1 MAMITSTKHKIR
13 EHPWWVLSFGFY
25 TAIDGLGEWGLFHV
39 DDGGEGFQTFGF
51 SLDGD
56 FAWGCL
62 GADDE
67 LAFALVG
74 GARVGLPWLVTHH
87 VVVGYALVYALT
99 TNVEGDGNIGG
110 AEVAMGVDNAIVE
123 IGEVHAVGIELRLAD
138 VDEEFAWGACCGNGV
153 GTCDGTVVVA
163 YGDEGARL
171 IVDIPG
177 EFGCLGVWWQLLA
190 PEALVVEEEFR
201 FVAVAHHLHF
211 ELLTLG
217 VVPMVFERYP
227 CHLEVV
233 PHDVTLTLGRA
244 GDDFH
249 HRLGVVE
256 ALDAPA
262 EGFEMVGEA
271 DETAHPAFGWPAEG
285 FAYVVGA
292 APIELSYG
300 IGMVEVEIVV
310 AKVADSHFALHE
322 DELWETLVVF
332 VPKLLEIVGANDVG
346 IEFKLMWFGIGKAVG
361 IALAGDAA
369 IAVGVLAAGGRA
381 RGVDGMGFGEQA
393 LELGDAIFVGVVVA
407 YLLVYLVAHAP
418 DEYRRVVAVAQHLGS
433 EVVDVVRTEGSIF
446 AVVGVFPFVE
456 EFVYYE
462 DAVAI
467 SPIEHI
473 FRVGIV
479 GKAQTVAAKLGGE
492 GREALTP
499 GFGKRGCAK
508 RSEVGMQAYAIDV
521 DALAIDEE
529 SAIGG
534 ELYFSNAKGGLVGVG
549 RGGSP
554 IEGCAHVAIIR
565 FGVGIYVG
573 DGGIEFA
580 IANIP

>member
-1 MAMITSTKHKIR
+1 MNDFGYTLTSYYVFQTLTKHKIR

-25 TAIDGLGEWGLFHV
+25 TAIDGLWEWGLFHV

-74 GARVGLPWLVTHH
+74 GARVGLPWLVAHH

-138 VDEEFAWGACCGNGV
+138 VDEEFVWGACCGNGV

-190 PEALVVEEEFR
+190 TEALVVEEEFR

-473 FRVGIV
+473 LREGNM
-479 GKAQTVAAKLGGE
+479 GKAHTVTSKL
-492 GREALTP
+492 
-499 GFGKRGCAK
+499 C
-508 RSEVGMQAYAIDV
+508 
-521 DALAIDEE
+521 
-529 SAIGG
+529 
-534 ELYFSNAKGGLVGVG
+534 
-549 RGGSP
+549 
-554 IEGCAHVAIIR
+554 
-565 FGVGIYVG
+565 
-573 DGGIEFA
+573 
-580 IANIP
+580 

>member
-1 MAMITSTKHKIR
+1 MVGALF
-13 EHPWWVLSFGFY
+13 WFY
-25 TAIDGLGEWGLFHV
+25 IAIDGFREWGLFHV

-51 SLDGD
+51 CLDGD

-67 LAFALVG
+67 LASALVG
-74 GARVGLPWLVTHH
+74 GARVGLPWLVAHH

-99 TNVEGDGNIGG
+99 TNVEGEGNIGG

-138 VDEEFAWGACCGNGV
+138 VDEELAWGACGGKGV
-153 GTCDGTVVVA
+153 GTDDCTVVVA
-163 YGDEGARL
+163 YGDEGAWL
-171 IVDIPG
+171 IVDIPD
-177 EFGCLGVWWQLLA
+177 EFGCLGAWWQLLA

-233 PHDVTLTLGRA
+233 PHEVTLTLGRA

-262 EGFEMVGEA
+262 EGLEMVGEA

-292 APIELSYG
+292 TPIELSYG
-300 IGMVEVEIVV
+300 VGMVEVEIVV

-322 DELWETLVVF
+322 YELWKALVVF
-332 VPKLLEIVGANDVG
+332 VPKLLEIVGADDVG
-346 IEFKLMWFGIGKAVG
+346 IEFKLMWVGKGKAVG

-381 RGVDGMGFGEQA
+381 
-393 LELGDAIFVGVVVA
+393 
-407 YLLVYLVAHAP
+407 
-418 DEYRRVVAVAQHLGS
+418 
-433 EVVDVVRTEGSIF
+433 
-446 AVVGVFPFVE
+446 
-456 EFVYYE
+456 
-462 DAVAI
+462 
-467 SPIEHI
+467 
-473 FRVGIV
+473 
-479 GKAQTVAAKLGGE
+479 
-492 GREALTP
+492 
-499 GFGKRGCAK
+499 
-508 RSEVGMQAYAIDV
+508 
-521 DALAIDEE
+521 
-529 SAIGG
+529 
-534 ELYFSNAKGGLVGVG
+534 
-549 RGGSP
+549 
-554 IEGCAHVAIIR
+554 
-565 FGVGIYVG
+565 
-573 DGGIEFA
+573 
-580 IANIP
+580 

>member
-1 MAMITSTKHKIR
+1 MGALF
-13 EHPWWVLSFGFY
+13 WFY
-25 TAIDGLGEWGLFHV
+25 TAIDGFREWWLFHV

-51 SLDGD
+51 CLDGD
-56 FAWGCL
+56 FAWGSL

-67 LAFALVG
+67 LASALVG
-74 GARVGLPWLVTHH
+74 GARVGLPWFVAHH

-99 TNVEGDGNIGG
+99 TNVEGEGNIGG

-138 VDEEFAWGACCGNGV
+138 VYEEFAWGACGGKGV

-177 EFGCLGVWWQLLA
+177 EFGCLGVWRQLLA
-190 PEALVVEEEFR
+190 TEALVVEEEFR

-233 PHDVTLTLGRA
+233 PHEVALTLGRA

-262 EGFEMVGEA
+262 EGLEMVGEA
-271 DETAHPAFGWPAEG
+271 DETAHPTFGWPAEG

-292 APIELSYG
+292 TPIELSYG
-300 IGMVEVEIVV
+300 VGMVEVEIVV
-310 AKVADSHFALHE
+310 AKIADSHFALHE
-322 DELWETLVVF
+322 YELWEALVVF
-332 VPKLLEIVGANDVG
+332 VPKLLEIVGAHNVG
-346 IEFKLMWFGIGKAVG
+346 IEFKLMWVGKGKAVG

-381 RGVDGMGFGEQA
+381 
-393 LELGDAIFVGVVVA
+393 
-407 YLLVYLVAHAP
+407 
-418 DEYRRVVAVAQHLGS
+418 
-433 EVVDVVRTEGSIF
+433 
-446 AVVGVFPFVE
+446 
-456 EFVYYE
+456 
-462 DAVAI
+462 
-467 SPIEHI
+467 
-473 FRVGIV
+473 
-479 GKAQTVAAKLGGE
+479 
-492 GREALTP
+492 
-499 GFGKRGCAK
+499 
-508 RSEVGMQAYAIDV
+508 
-521 DALAIDEE
+521 
-529 SAIGG
+529 
-534 ELYFSNAKGGLVGVG
+534 
-549 RGGSP
+549 
-554 IEGCAHVAIIR
+554 
-565 FGVGIYVG
+565 
-573 DGGIEFA
+573 
-580 IANIP
+580 